1 MFTFLMEN
9 LEMGHAVKKFELS
22 TLSVL
27 HAFCKMESNIPFAK
41 KNQSQIAEDLW
52 VGL

>member
-1 MFTFLMEN
+1 MEN

-27 HAFCKMESNIPFAK
+27 HAFCKMESNVPFVRK
-41 KNQSQIAEDLW
+41 QSQIAEDLW
-52 VGL
+52 VGYDV